1 MTKQLSSYAGG
12 ALRCLARGALEV
24 IWSTLVKAW
33 RGRRRAKRL
42 RCTSSWRRSGAKRRE
57 RELHMAS
64 HGLPGLD
71 AAEHGS
77 LRSRASG
84 AAFSTSPRRAYG
96 KRPANA
102 AGHVCELH
110 GREPREATEGQCHEI
125 TPSSEPGALGM
136 LVPLSIQ
143 KMEREM
149 NMTRQVAQ
157 VPSTRAAAGS
167 RCTTMLCAGSR
178 PIKMA

>member
-1 MTKQLSSYAGG
+1 MVHLRSFGARSSRLG
-12 ALRCLARGALEV
+12 AEGEEPRGCDARAHGDEAAPRGAKESFT
-24 IWSTLVKAW
+24 W
-33 RGRRRAKRL
+33 
-42 RCTSSWRRSGAKRRE
+42 
-57 RELHMAS
+57 LHMACQAWMQQS
-64 HGLPGLD
+64 MGRFDP
-71 AAEHGS
+71 
-77 LRSRASG
+77 
-84 AAFSTSPRRAYG
+84 AFSTSPRRAYG